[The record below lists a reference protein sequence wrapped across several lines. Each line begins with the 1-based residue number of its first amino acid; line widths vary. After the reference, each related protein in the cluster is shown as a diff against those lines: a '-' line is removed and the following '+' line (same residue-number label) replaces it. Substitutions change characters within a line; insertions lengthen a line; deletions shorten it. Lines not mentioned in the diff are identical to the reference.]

1 LIRAGEAM
9 CIPKLFLAAAL
20 LAALTSAMWAQDE
33 KQAAPANSGTT
44 GTRTAPQP
52 GPSNGDKNE
61 KGNDGWLPPGED
73 PNNKLV
79 LPFIKHIASDQEQ
92 FWTTPAHFKVK
103 DLKWIVPFA
112 GASAGLIAGDS
123 WISKQIPNKPNQLTR
138 SLHISD
144 YSTYALIGVGGGS
157 FLLGQMTHNDHLS
170 ETGLLSGEAAINST
184 GVTYLLKEITQR
196 PRPNVGNGAGKF
208 FQGGQSFTSEHSALA
223 WSIASVWAHEYPST
237 LSQILAYGLA
247 STVTLTRV
255 TAQQHFSSDV
265 FIGSALGWYFGR
277 QVYRAHH
284 DPELGGTSWGNLLP
298 DDTGE
303 KTRNPANMGSPYVPI
318 DSWVYPALE
327 RLAALGYI
335 NSAYVGMRPWTRME
349 CARLLEE
356 AGDQL
361 TDDAAEENDQAA
373 KLYSALQTEFQPE
386 IGRLDGA
393 ANLGASVDSI
403 YTRVT
408 GISGTPLRD
417 GYHFGQTIIND
428 HGRPYGEGFN
438 NVTGFTSRAVAGP
451 LSISVQ
457 GEYQHAPAV
466 ASDPA
471 SVLQATAAADFTTP
485 ISNARAEVNRF
496 DLLDSTV
503 AVAFRNTQFS
513 FGKQSNW
520 WGPGQSG
527 PLIFSDS
534 AEPVMMFKIDSVSP
548 YKIPLLSSILG
559 PIRTEYFFGQLAGH
573 QFEFDG
579 SQLLGPG
586 NINPQPFLDGAK
598 ISFKPTSNLEI
609 GMGFTAQFAG
619 PGLPLTF
626 HNFVRTFFAHNSANT
641 AGSSGDPGKR
651 ISAADFTYRIPGIR
665 DWLTLYLDSLVVDEV
680 SPIGST
686 RATVNPGIYLP
697 QIPKIP
703 KLEFRAEGIHE
714 PFTTEFE
721 PGFVYYGMRR
731 YRSGYTNDGNLLA
744 SWIGRRGMGGQAWL
758 TYSFS
763 PRSLVQ
769 MGYRQ
774 QQVARNF
781 IGGGRLADYSARA
794 DLQLSSTLTFSG
806 LVQYEQ
812 WKFPVLSSNSQSNV
826 TASIRFTYYPHW
838 RIPRLL
844 WVAHPHCFMQG
855 LPSQWR

>member
-9 CIPKLFLAAAL
+9 CILKVFLATAL
-20 LAALTSAMWAQDE
+20 LAALTSTMWAQDE

-284 DPELGGTSWGNLLP
+284 DPELGGTAWGSLLP
-298 DDTGE
+298 DETGD
-303 KTRNPANMGSPYVPI
+303 KPRNPANMGSPYVPI

-356 AGDQL
+356 AGEQL
-361 TDDAAEENDQAA
+361 TDDAVEENDQAG

-386 IGRLDGA
+386 IGRLDGV

-438 NVTGFTSRAVAGP
+438 NVTGFTSHAVAGP
-451 LSISVQ
+451 LSISIQ

-466 ASDPA
+466 ASDPP
-471 SVLQATAAADFTTP
+471 SVLRATAGQDQTLPLANGSGA
-485 ISNARAEVNRF
+485 INRF
-496 DLLDSTV
+496 RLLNSSV
-503 AVAFRNTQFS
+503 ALTFKNTQIS
-513 FGKQSNW
+513 FGKQSLW
-520 WGPGQSG
+520 LGPGEAG
-527 PLIFSDS
+527 PLLMSDN
-534 AEPVMMFKIDSVSP
+534 AEP
-548 YKIPLLSSILG
+548 IPMLRIGQVAPIQIPGISRILG
-559 PIRTEYFFGQLAGH
+559 PTKMEFFLGELSGH
-573 QFEFDG
+573 HWELDFPN
-579 SQLLGPG
+579 LLGPD
-586 NINPQPFLDGAK
+586 INPQPFIHGEK
-598 ISFKPTSNLEI
+598 ISFKPTPNFEF
-609 GMGFTAQFAG
+609 GMGITAMFTG
-619 PGLPLTF
+619 PGLPFTWN
-626 HNFVRTFFAHNSANT
+626 NFLRTYYAHSPNAKIN
-641 AGSSGDPGKR
+641 PGKR
-651 ISAADFTYRIPGIR
+651 TSAADFSYRLPGIR
-665 DWLTLYLDSLVVDEV
+665 DWLTLYMDSMVVDEV

-686 RATVNPGIYLP
+686 RASVNPGIYMP

-703 KLEFRAEGIHE
+703 KLELRAEGIHE
-714 PFTTEFE
+714 SLTKEFG
-721 PGFVYYGMRR
+721 PGFIYIDARR
-731 YRSGYTNDGNLLA
+731 FRGGYTNDGILMG
-744 SWIGRRGMGGQAWL
+744 SWIGRAGLGGQGWL

-763 PRSLVQ
+763 PHAKLQ
-769 MGYRQ
+769 FMYRHQ
-774 QQVARNF
+774 EVTKDY
-781 IGGGRLADYSARA
+781 IGGGHLNDYAVNGHAR
-794 DLQLSSTLTFSG
+794 LSSGIEFSG
-806 LVQYEQ
+806 TVQYED
-812 WKFPVLSSNSQSNV
+812 WRFPVLSPSPQSNLTVSAQV
-826 TASIRFTYYPHW
+826 TFHPRW
-838 RIPRLL
+838 RTR
-844 WVAHPHCFMQG
+844 
-855 LPSQWR
+855 